1 MAAVACRWSFS
12 TRPNGMKR
20 TLPIETVDSIT
31 LLTKAQVS
39 TSCIESCLK
48 RGIPVSFFSKNGRY
62 FGRLLS
68 TGHVNTELQ
77 RKQCALYDT
86 DFALALA
93 RKIIRAKTKN
103 QLTVLRRYARSKGE
117 DISDL
122 EGRMAIYI
130 DKAQRAENIP
140 ELMGHEGQCAKLY
153 FKGLS
158 QCIDSEFAF
167 NGRSRRPPLNPFNSL
182 HREAKKLGGL

>member
-20 TLPIETVDSIT
+20 TLPIETVESIT

-103 QLTVLRRYARSKGE
+103 QLT
-117 DISDL
+117 
-122 EGRMAIYI
+122 
-130 DKAQRAENIP
+130 
-140 ELMGHEGQCAKLY
+140 
-153 FKGLS
+153 
-158 QCIDSEFAF
+158 
-167 NGRSRRPPLNPFNSL
+167 NGRSEVYNWGRAVKVVEDPVVII
-182 HREAKKLGGL
+182 